1 MFRQHVHFGVQ
12 LYSLQDVLIE
22 RVCTLILIFFLGKT
36 MDSLPKFSDNLSS
49 TASTQV
55 IDYKDKTSHSTV
67 IQNKLSFT
75 TGTVKVE
82 IESKTVVPQEGDV
95 LRSITG
101 TNAWLD
107 LFEKLAVKG

>member
-1 MFRQHVHFGVQ
+1 
-12 LYSLQDVLIE
+12 
-22 RVCTLILIFFLGKT
+22 
-36 MDSLPKFSDNLSS
+36 MDSLPKFSDNVSHQQHLLKYFITRIKSQ
-49 TASTQV
+49 T
-55 IDYKDKTSHSTV
+55 HSTV

-75 TGTVKVE
+75 SRTVKVE

>member
-1 MFRQHVHFGVQ
+1 
-12 LYSLQDVLIE
+12 
-22 RVCTLILIFFLGKT
+22 
-36 MDSLPKFSDNLSS
+36 MDSLPKFSDNVSS
-49 TASTQV
+49 TASTKV
-55 IDYKDKTSHSTV
+55 FHYKDKISTHSTV

-75 TGTVKVE
+75 SGTVKVE